1 MPVQKRCSAW
11 NRSPAMGKDSSYLG
25 NDLGLAQYRT
35 MDAKMIAAR
44 VTESYASL
52 FLRPNGD
59 DGSRNTLIAMVG
71 AFEVRLVG
79 VPSVNAPAG
88 LSLWVELYCR
98 DIPLGVDSCK
108 CNNLDEAIE
117 AATLLAIQAGQLNND
132 AERG

>member
-35 MDAKMIAAR
+35 MDATMIAAR

-59 DGSRNTLIAMVG
+59 DGSRNTVIAMVG

-117 AATLLAIQAGQLNND
+117 AATLLAIQAGQLNNET
-132 AERG
+132 ARG

>member
-11 NRSPAMGKDSSYLG
+11 NCSPAMGKDSSYLG

-88 LSLWVELYCR
+88 LSS
-98 DIPLGVDSCK
+98 G
-108 CNNLDEAIE
+108 
-117 AATLLAIQAGQLNND
+117 LNSIV
-132 AERG
+132 GIFL